1 VANNK
6 SAKKRIQ
13 IAERNRLIN
22 KSYKST
28 VRTLTKKT
36 LENCEKYKKNP
47 NEDNKNLV
55 KTSLNKA
62 FSLIDKAIKKN
73 VLHKNNGANKK
84 SKINN
89 FVKTGFSLTVLF
101 VFITILVSIFTLNYY
116 DKTLVEVDFLH
127 GFAESF
133 LTLSDFVILFG
144 FIKLLNSLEVNNS

>member
-36 LENCEKYKKNP
+36 LENCKNYKKDP

-55 KTSLNKA
+55 KTSLSNV
-62 FSLIDKAIKKN
+62 FSLIDKAVKKN

-89 FVKTGFSLTVLF
+89 FVKTTLT
-101 VFITILVSIFTLNYY
+101 T
-116 DKTLVEVDFLH
+116 K
-127 GFAESF
+127 
-133 LTLSDFVILFG
+133 
-144 FIKLLNSLEVNNS
+144 